1 MLGSVGPAF
10 LLMKNRQYVIYAA
23 VIVILAALVYLQF
36 RTWKNF
42 DWATFLS
49 QTGHVNKLRVLF
61 GVAWIYLAYVMRAIR
76 WNIFLR
82 PVRRASAVRL
92 MTPTIVGFTG
102 LALLGRAGEMIRPYL
117 IARKENLSFS
127 SQLAVWAVERV
138 FDMAAFG
145 LLLVSAIAV
154 APTTRALLR
163 FYRIGDIGTIAVGV
177 IAVAFGV
184 FMIWKGDH
192 VIISVTGSLS
202 PSVSALG
209 RRAALLIREFR
220 SGLNAIRDL
229 WSLLYAIVVSVSM
242 WIMIALAYRE
252 VLQSYGQGPVDLPIL
267 QVPLLMLS
275 SMLGSLVALPGVGG
289 GTQLATIFTLRKVFS
304 APQELA
310 ASCGILLWLVT
321 FASVIPAGLILAHR
335 ERLSLRKLSAES
347 EQAEDV
353 AASENISGP

>member
-1 MLGSVGPAF
+1 MINKKYLAYAVVF
-10 LLMKNRQYVIYAA
+10 LV
-23 VIVILAALVYLQF
+23 LAALVYFQF

-61 GVAWIYLAYVMRAIR
+61 GVAWIYLAYLMRAIR

-82 PVRRASAVRL
+82 PVRRASATRL
-92 MTPTIVGFTG
+92 LTPTIVGFTG

-138 FDMAAFG
+138 FDMGAFA
-145 LLLVSAIAV
+145 LLLLSAIAV
-154 APTTRALLR
+154 APATRALLHY
-163 FYRIGDIGTIAVGV
+163 YRIGDLATIAVAL
-177 IAVAFGV
+177 IAVAFGL

-192 VIISVTGSLS
+192 LIILITRRLS
-202 PSVSALG
+202 PSLAALG
-209 RRAALLIREFR
+209 LRIALLIREFR

-242 WIMIALAYRE
+242 WMMIALSYRE
-252 VLQSYGQGPVDLPIL
+252 VLQSYGAGPLDIPIL
-267 QVPLLMLS
+267 QIPLLMLS

-289 GTQLATIFTLRKVFS
+289 GTQLATIFTLRKVFN

-310 ASCGILLWLVT
+310 ASCGILMWLVT
-321 FASVIPAGLILAHR
+321 FASVVPAGLILAHR
-335 ERLSLRKLSAES
+335 ERLSLRQLSAES

-353 AASENISGP
+353 AAAEETT